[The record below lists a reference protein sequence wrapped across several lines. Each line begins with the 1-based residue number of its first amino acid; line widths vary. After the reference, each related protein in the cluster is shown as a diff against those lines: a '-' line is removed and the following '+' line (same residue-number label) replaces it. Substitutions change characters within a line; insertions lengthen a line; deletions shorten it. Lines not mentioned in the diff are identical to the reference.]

1 MDSAMRNFPAVE
13 HYISSGRETEVAND
27 KDDDVG
33 QENNGFCN
41 DKPSIKIWISLWI
54 TGLNCIYR

>member
-1 MDSAMRNFPAVE
+1 MRNFPAVE
-13 HYISSGRETEVAND
+13 DSISSGRETEVAND

-41 DKPSIKIWISLWI
+41 DKPSNKIWNSLWI
-54 TGLNCIYR
+54 AGLNGIYR